1 MRVNRILLSLVLV
14 VMVLVGGVPLGG
26 AQSQKPYPIGD
37 ISIEY
42 KQVSAGVGYSCGDGI
57 LKFKGKEYKF
67 KVKGLKALAVGISS
81 VKATGLV
88 YSLENVSDF
97 SGNYLSWEGGA
108 ALIEGPAGLVMRN
121 QKGVLIAL
129 QASQKGVE
137 LNMGVEGINITM
149 E

>member
-1 MRVNRILLSLVLV
+1 MRANRIILSLVLV
-14 VMVLVGGVPLGG
+14 VFLVGGVSMTG
-26 AQSQKPYPIGD
+26 AQSQEPYPVGD

-42 KQVSAGVGYSCGDGI
+42 KQVSAGVGYSWGDGV

-67 KVKGLKALAVGISS
+67 KVKGLKAIAVGISS
-81 VKATGLV
+81 IKAKGLV

-97 SGNYLSWEGGA
+97 PGNYLSWEAGA
-108 ALIEGPAGLVMRN
+108 ALIKGPAGLVMRN
-121 QKGVLIAL
+121 PKGVLIAF
-129 QASQKGVE
+129 QASQTGVE